1 MLIVFGFALL
11 LSHLL
16 SFFLI
21 FLIFLH
27 HIIVFVFSQNH
38 PPLAPREHRTSVAG
52 AGGSG
57 QQAAAPP
64 PMGLAVLDA
73 FTQVAEVLE
82 EARRQHS
89 ALATAIEDMPS
100 FGNVLTASLCYH
112 CWIFFLFNIFS
123 GKIGEKL

>member
-1 MLIVFGFALL
+1 MTPTAQY
-11 LSHLL
+11 
-16 SFFLI
+16 I
-21 FLIFLH
+21 FCP
-27 HIIVFVFSQNH
+27 SQNH
-38 PPLAPREHRTSVAG
+38 PPLAPREHRPG
-52 AGGSG
+52 ASGSGGSG

-100 FGNVLTASLCYH
+100 FGNVLNAS
-112 CWIFFLFNIFS
+112 FD
-123 GKIGEKL
+123 

>member
-1 MLIVFGFALL
+1 MFP
-11 LSHLL
+11 
-16 SFFLI
+16 
-21 FLIFLH
+21 
-27 HIIVFVFSQNH
+27 QNH
-38 PPLAPREHRTSVAG
+38 PPLAPREHRTSAAG
-52 AGGSG
+52 AGGGG

-100 FGNVLTASLCYH
+100 FGNVLTASL
-112 CWIFFLFNIFS
+112 
-123 GKIGEKL
+123 G